1 MTSTPLSR
9 VRPRTL
15 QAQEAEEEE
24 EEEGEGEEAP
34 TAGSPVQTIGGPG
47 QTPEL
52 RPPVQVQV
60 LRPLQAVGRGRKG
73 LLCPSSHT
81 SCQSSHALVPR
92 CVF

>member
-15 QAQEAEEEE
+15 QAQEAEEE

-52 RPPVQVQV
+52 RPPVQVNNC
-60 LRPLQAVGRGRKG
+60 RY
-73 LLCPSSHT
+73 
-81 SCQSSHALVPR
+81 
-92 CVF
+92 